1 MKAVRL
7 KKDAKVVAQAP
18 AIGQGPGDQRARAGT
33 SGNRSGTNGAVFGM
47 SGEERQAIWQAWVL
61 GVGLICSIAVVN
73 VLTIR
78 HDAPELG
85 TLPPAIWEAS
95 SALVTLMIFVIPA
108 CVAIWS
114 IRATP
119 RWWQAVPVHLA
130 AMVLYSVLHVTGFV
144 LLRKAAYALLLHE
157 TYDFG
162 PISSEFPYE
171 FRKDL
176 MAYGL
181 ASIIYYLSLRRIA
194 RLASWASQPAL
205 PVATNFD
212 IRDGARLVRVPVS
225 EILAVRSAGNYAEF
239 LLADGRQPLMRSSLG
254 ALETALAEH
263 GFVRTHRSWLVNPTR
278 VTGLRPEGSGDYAVD
293 LGPVEAPLSRRFP
306 QALTALRG

>member
-18 AIGQGPGDQRARAGT
+18 AAGQGPGDQRAAAGT
-33 SGNRSGTNGAVFGM
+33 SGNRPGTSGALFGM
-47 SGEERQAIWQAWVL
+47 SGEERQAIWQAWLL

-95 SALVTLMIFVIPA
+95 SALVTLVIFAVPA
-108 CVAIWS
+108 CVALWTT
-114 IRATP
+114 RTTP
-119 RWWQAVPVHLA
+119 RWWRAVPVHLA

-144 LLRKAAYALLLHE
+144 LLRKVAYGLLLHE
-157 TYDFG
+157 AYDFG
-162 PISSEFPYE
+162 PISTEFPYE

-181 ASIIYYLSLRRIA
+181 ASIIYYLALRRVA
-194 RLASWASQPAL
+194 RQTGGVSQAALAVAS
-205 PVATNFD
+205 FD
-212 IRDGARLVRVPVS
+212 IRDGARLLRVPVP

-239 LLADGRQPLMRSSLG
+239 LLGDGRRPLMRSSLG
-254 ALETALAEH
+254 GLEATLGRH
-263 GFVRTHRSWLVNPTR
+263 GFVRTHRSWLVNPAR
-278 VTGLRPEGSGDYAVD
+278 VTGLRPEGSGDYAIE
-293 LGPVEAPLSRRFP
+293 LGEIEAPLSRRFP
-306 QALTALRG
+306 EALASLRG